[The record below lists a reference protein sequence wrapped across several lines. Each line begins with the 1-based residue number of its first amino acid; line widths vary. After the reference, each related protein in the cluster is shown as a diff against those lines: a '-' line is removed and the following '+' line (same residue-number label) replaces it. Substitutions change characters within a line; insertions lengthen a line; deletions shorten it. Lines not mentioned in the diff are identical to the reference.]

1 MTAVAAPARGK
12 PAEFGQEILRRRWRL
27 TQARLRIEGK
37 RVLDFGCGN
46 GAQTL
51 TFQAGP
57 RLIVALDIDRNDLKT
72 LGHVVRREGVTTITP
87 VLYDGRQ
94 VPLRSGSINRV
105 MSFEVLEHVPDEST
119 ALRELHR
126 VMEPGAQ
133 GVLTVP
139 NKWWIFETHGARL
152 PLLPWHRVPFLSWL
166 PHSLHRRIARARIY
180 TRSSLRRVLLAHGF
194 IVLDMSYVT
203 APMDALELPWLRKV
217 LRRTVFAADRTWL
230 PVLATAIL
238 VHFRRP

>member
-12 PAEFGQEILRRRWRL
+12 PAEFGQEILQRRWRL
-27 TQARLRIEGK
+27 TQARMRIEGT

-51 TFQAGP
+51 AFQAGP
-57 RLIVALDIDRNDLKT
+57 RLIVALDIDRSDLST
-72 LGHVVRREGVTTITP
+72 LGNTARREGVPTIAP

-105 MSFEVLEHVPDEST
+105 VSFEVLEHVPDEST

-139 NKWWIFETHGARL
+139 NKWWIFETHGATL

-166 PHSLHRRIARARIY
+166 PHGLHRRIARARIY
-180 TRSSLRRVLLAHGF
+180 TRHSLRQVLIEHGF
-194 IVLDMSYVT
+194 VVLEMSYVT
-203 APMDALELPWLRKV
+203 APMDALAFPWLQSV
-217 LRRTVFAADRTWL
+217 LRRSVFASDRTWL